1 VQVEGWVADTAAVYD
16 RHRLMVAPLRAG
28 AGLKGKVVGA
38 LARGIPQVLSPIA
51 AEGTDL
57 RHGQEVLI
65 AASSDDWVAQISQ
78 LLHDDDL
85 WQRISSAA
93 LAHAQRHY
101 SRRQGLIQ
109 MGQALQQLGLP
120 VREIAP

>member
-1 VQVEGWVADTAAVYD
+1 
-16 RHRLMVAPLRAG
+16 
-28 AGLKGKVVGA
+28 
-38 LARGIPQVLSPIA
+38 VLSPIA

-65 AASSDDWVAQISQ
+65 AASSDDWVEQIGE

-85 WQRISSAA
+85 WQRISNAA